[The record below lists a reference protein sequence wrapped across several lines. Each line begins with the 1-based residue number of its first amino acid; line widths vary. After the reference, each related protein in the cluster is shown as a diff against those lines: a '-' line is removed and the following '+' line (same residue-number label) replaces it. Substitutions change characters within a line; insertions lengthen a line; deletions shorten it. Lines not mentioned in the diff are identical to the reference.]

1 MGEALLERRWPRKR
15 ERQRTGSAAVR
26 RPRSEPSGGARAV
39 MFCVANA
46 RHGVRRSVRVAGHF
60 PMQSIYCPCVPG
72 HHKVAAAVTTAR
84 VWRRAA
90 AGAEEARRRIAQARV
105 DGGYWIEALE
115 QRRER
120 SSRRRRLCV
129 SRRICGARKRRV
141 SLERCVWR
149 EARRGRPSTF
159 TVRRQRC
166 SSAPRGDLGDL
177 GGAFSVPMMRMGDK
191 LGLYKALNQ
200 HGPVLT
206 VMRANGC
213 ATRLPPATSNTMP
226 HQRFRHEFPRS
237 RPELCQHFPVVCG

>member
-115 QRRER
+115 QRRDTLEQEAAALRLEAHLRSEEAESVARAVRLARSQAWTPFDIHREAAALFFGTER
-120 SSRRRRLCV
+120 RSGRSRRCV
-129 SRRICGARKRRV
+129 
-141 SLERCVWR
+141 
-149 EARRGRPSTF
+149 
-159 TVRRQRC
+159 QR
-166 SSAPRGDLGDL
+166 ADD
-177 GGAFSVPMMRMGDK
+177 A
-191 LGLYKALNQ
+191 
-200 HGPVLT
+200 HG
-206 VMRANGC
+206 
-213 ATRLPPATSNTMP
+213 
-226 HQRFRHEFPRS
+226 
-237 RPELCQHFPVVCG
+237 